1 MFSLVNRVKQFRPL
15 AWTQT
20 FPWREWLF
28 VGVPVL
34 LAIFVCL
41 WIAAQFIQPAPPKR
55 VVLATGPDGSAY
67 RIFAERYA
75 KVFEKN
81 GVKLEALPTKGA
93 RENYKLLRGAPPE
106 AKEAP
111 SAQNGARPVPANI
124 AASTG
129 EDEAPP
135 HVDAAFVR
143 GGIGDTE
150 EAPHLVSLGT
160 VAYEAL
166 WVFCRGEHRFDDL
179 PPLQGKAVAIGGKG
193 AGTRRMVTTLL
204 KANGTD
210 EGDFIAL
217 DVGGVQAAEALL
229 TGKAHCAFLLES
241 PEAGILRA
249 LFFAPDV
256 YMVDFRRRADAY
268 VKKIPFLQKVV
279 LPEGGIDLPS
289 NMPIAPIT
297 LLAAQTQILASED
310 LHPAIQML
318 FLQAAKATHGEVGMF
333 NREGELP
340 VPNKFDFPI
349 SDQATRFFERGPP
362 FLQRFLP
369 FWLANLADRALVVL
383 IPALAIVFPLV
394 RILPPL
400 YAWSMRRRI
409 FRWYGELMYIENE
422 LRRQLTKGETRDFGE
437 RLDWI
442 EREVNELHTPVA
454 FANQLYLLRQ
464 HIDFVQHKLEQ
475 IAATTITGKHPV
487 LPEFV
492 GKNTEG

>member
-1 MFSLVNRVKQFRPL
+1 MFSLVDQVKKFRPL

-34 LAIFVCL
+34 LAIFVCV
-41 WIAAQFIQPAPPKR
+41 WIAAQFIKPAPPKH
-55 VVLATGPDGSAY
+55 VVLATGPEGSAY
-67 RIFAERYA
+67 RVFAERYA

-81 GVKLEALPTKGA
+81 GVKLDTLPTKGA
-93 RENYKLLRGAPPE
+93 RENYKLLRGLVPE
-106 AKEAP
+106 AKEDA
-111 SAQNGARPVPANI
+111 AHQNGARPVPATI
-124 AASTG
+124 AAATA
-129 EDEAPP
+129 EPEKPP

-143 GGIGDTE
+143 GGIGDAE

-166 WVFCRGEHRFDDL
+166 WVFCRGDGRFDDL
-179 PPLQGKAVAIGGKG
+179 PLLRGKTVAIGAKG
-193 AGTRRMVTTLL
+193 AGMRRMVLTLL
-204 KANGTD
+204 KANGTEEAD
-210 EGDFIAL
+210 IHAL
-217 DVGGVQAAEALL
+217 DIGGVQAAEALL
-229 TGKAHCAFLLES
+229 TGKAQCVFLLES

-256 YMVDFRRRADAY
+256 YMVDFQRRADAY
-268 VKKIPFLQKVV
+268 MKKLPFLQKVV
-279 LPEGGIDLPS
+279 LPEGGIDLQS
-289 NMPIAPIT
+289 NMPVAPIT
-297 LLAAQTQILASED
+297 LLAAQTQILTDAD

-318 FLQAAKATHGEVGMF
+318 FLQAAKETHGEVGMF
-333 NREGELP
+333 NRAGELP
-340 VPNKFDFPI
+340 APSKFDFPV
-349 SDQATRFFERGPP
+349 SDQAMRFFERGPP
-362 FLQRFLP
+362 FLQRYLP

-383 IPALAIVFPLV
+383 IPALAIVFPLA

-475 IAATTITGKHPV
+475 IAAITTTGKHPV
-487 LPEFV
+487 LPELR
-492 GKNTEG
+492 GTQTDA